1 MKSTN
6 ILVNEHRIIEQ
17 VLNCLERMV
26 ERCRIAGR
34 LEEGPARDAIVFF
47 VEFAECSH
55 LAKEEAILFPLVAG
69 TQCPQGCQPAELMAR
84 EENHGHAHLEAMA
97 EAIAGAAAGDK
108 DALRRFTQHGDAYSG
123 LLLKYVE
130 NEEDWLFPHANRLL
144 DEDAE
149 RKLAGQFQEAESD
162 KASGHTSEQ
171 YVAIANRL
179 ADHFGVP
186 RAVLLDA

>member
-6 ILVNEHRIIEQ
+6 MLVNEHRIIEQ
-17 VLNCLERMV
+17 VLNCLERMI
-26 ERCRIAGR
+26 ERCRTEGR
-34 LEEGPARDAIVFF
+34 LEEGLIQDAITFF
-47 VEFAECSH
+47 REFAECFH
-55 LAKEEAILFPLVAG
+55 LAKEETILFPLVAG
-69 TQCPQGCQPAELMAR
+69 TKCPQGCQPAELMAR
-84 EENHGHAHLEAMA
+84 EDSHGHDHLDAMA
-97 EAIAGAAAGDK
+97 GTIEGVATGDK
-108 DALRRFTQHGDAYSG
+108 DAVKRFIEHGEAYIA

-149 RKLAGQFQEAESD
+149 RKLAEQFKETEADPACSR
-162 KASGHTSEQ
+162 TPEQ

-186 RAVLLDA
+186 RAVLLDT

>member
-26 ERCRIAGR
+26 ERCRIEGR
-34 LEEGPARDAIVFF
+34 LEEGPARDAIAFF
-47 VEFAECSH
+47 LDFAECSH
-55 LAKEEAILFPLVAG
+55 LAKEEAILFPLVTG
-69 TQCPQGCQPAELMAR
+69 TKCPQGCRPAELMVR
-84 EENHGHAHLEAMA
+84 EKTHGHAHLEA
-97 EAIAGAAAGDK
+97 IAGAIEDAAAGDK
-108 DALRRFTQHGDAYSG
+108 DAVKRFIEHGEAYIS

-144 DEDAE
+144 SEDTE
-149 RKLAGQFQEAESD
+149 RKLAGQLQKTESE
-162 KASGHTSEQ
+162 KACGRTPEQ

>member
-1 MKSTN
+1 MKSKN
-6 ILVNEHRIIEQ
+6 VLVNEHRIIEQ

-26 ERCRIAGR
+26 ERCRTEGR
-34 LEEGPARDAIVFF
+34 LEEGLARDAITFF
-47 VEFAECSH
+47 LEFAECSH
-55 LAKEEAILFPLVAG
+55 MAKEEAILFPLVAG
-69 TQCPQGCQPAELMAR
+69 TKCPQGCQPAELMAR
-84 EENHGHAHLEAMA
+84 ENAHGHAHLEA
-97 EAIAGAAAGDK
+97 IAGAIEGVAAGDK
-108 DALRRFTQHGDAYSG
+108 DAVRRFIEHGEAYIG

-149 RKLAGQFQEAESD
+149 RKLAGQFQKTESERTC
-162 KASGHTSEQ
+162 GRTPEN

-186 RAVLLDA
+186 RAVLLDT

>member
-6 ILVNEHRIIEQ
+6 ILVNEHRVIEQ

-26 ERCRIAGR
+26 ERCRTEGR
-34 LEEGPARDAIVFF
+34 LEGRPTRDAVAFF
-47 VEFAECSH
+47 REFAERSH
-55 LAKEEAILFPLVAG
+55 LAREEAILFPLVAG
-69 TQCPQGCQPAELMAR
+69 TQCPQGCRPAELMAR
-84 EENHGHAHLEAMA
+84 EKTHGHAHLEAL
-97 EAIAGAAAGDK
+97 AGAIDGAVAGDK
-108 DALRRFTQHGDAYSG
+108 DAVRRFIEHGEAYIG

-144 DEDAE
+144 DEDSE
-149 RKLAGQFQEAESD
+149 RGLVKQFQKTESD
-162 KASGHTSEQ
+162 KACGATPEQ

-186 RAVLLDA
+186 RAVLLDT